1 MRTIIGQIAEDSVT
15 PYNDCVRLSDK
26 ATSKN
31 FVNGLIVRLVY
42 SVEPQTRCRQGRAR
56 VVRID
61 ESGHIVFFARRLTD
75 SIPAACSGDFFVL
88 DADEPED
95 RW

>member
-1 MRTIIGQIAEDSVT
+1 MLRTIIGQIAEDSAIIH
-15 PYNDCVRLSDK
+15 DWVRLANG
-26 ATSKN
+26 ATSHN

-42 SVEPQTRCRQGRAR
+42 NDEPHTRCREGRAR
-56 VVRID
+56 VVKVD
-61 ESGHIVFFARRLTD
+61 ESGHIAFFARRLID
-75 SIPAACSGDFFVL
+75 SIPAACPGDLIVL